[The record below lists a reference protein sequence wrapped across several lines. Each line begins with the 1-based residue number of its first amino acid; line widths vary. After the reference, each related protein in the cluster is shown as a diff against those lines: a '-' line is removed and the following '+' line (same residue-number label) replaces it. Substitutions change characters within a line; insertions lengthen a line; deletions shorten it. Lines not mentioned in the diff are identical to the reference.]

1 MIPMRSA
8 RKREMIESVA
18 VVSGPAQLVQRG
30 LVSVW
35 S

>member
-1 MIPMRSA
+1 
-8 RKREMIESVA
+8 MIESVA